1 MEGPQCYSISLLVDE
16 ATGCFAAPDLQPI
29 ADLEGIHE
37 KYFADVFSK
46 KKADK
51 LAPHRPYNLK
61 IDIEEG
67 ANPPL
72 GSIYPLSQSKLT
84 AIQEF

>member
-1 MEGPQCYSISLLVDE
+1 MISLLVDE
-16 ATGCFAAPDLQPI
+16 ATGCFAAPVSQLI
-29 ADLEGIHE
+29 LDLESVPE
-37 KYFADVFSK
+37 KYHNFADVLSK

-61 IDIEEG
+61 IDIEER

-72 GSIYPLSQSKLT
+72 DPIYPLSQS
-84 AIQEF
+84 